1 MSTVYDVSAWEIIQE
16 VADILKKDYPEVT
29 PPPGSQFWK
38 TGQHKERAPEQPDW
52 WYIRCASIL
61 RKVYLTGPV
70 GVSRLR
76 TVYGGRKRMSVKLN
90 RSVKGSGSIIRKV
103 FQQLEEAGLVEIIE
117 RKGRR
122 ISGKGRSVMD
132 RAAHQVNLKLEGG
145 KS

>member
-1 MSTVYDVSAWEIIQE
+1 MSTVYDVPAWELIQE
-16 VADILKKDYPEVT
+16 VAEILKSDHPEVT

-38 TGQHKERAPEQPDW
+38 TGVHKEKAPERPDW

-76 TVYGGRKRMSVKLN
+76 TVYGGRKRRKVALA
-90 RSVKGSGSIIRKV
+90 RSVKGSGSIIRKA
-103 FQQLEEAGLVEIIE
+103 FQQLEKAGLVERVE

-122 ISGKGRSVMD
+122 ISSEGRSLLD
-132 RAAHQVNLKLEGG
+132 RAAHKVYIKLE
-145 KS
+145 KVAT